1 MGRSMFDYPEDGLV
15 LPRDMTQ
22 LGYNITLRPVMVP
35 LPSPGLDLG
44 KRSLVR
50 LLR

>member
-1 MGRSMFDYPEDGLV
+1 MRHSMYDNPEEGLV
-15 LPRDMTQ
+15 LPRDITQ
-22 LGYNITLRPVMVP
+22 FGYNITLRPVMVP